1 MSTGPF
7 GSPRLDIAH
16 VLFMDIVSYSRLP
29 MDRQTRVLQQLYN
42 VVRGTEEFRRAE
54 QAQQLIRLPTGD
66 GMALVF
72 FGDPES
78 ALRCA
83 LEVSRALLD
92 MPSLPLRMGVH
103 SGAVYRM
110 DDINTSANVAGGGIN
125 TAQRV
130 MDCGDA
136 GHILVSK
143 AVAEML
149 GELSTWNGYLHDLG
163 EAEVKHGVRVHLYN
177 VHANG
182 LGNPELPEKL
192 RKSVA
197 PAAAGGHADA
207 SWPTHTTQEPRAAP
221 PPYQPPQTE
230 TTFEQ
235 PPAYQPQPPSH
246 QTQQPPQFQ
255 QQPSQPQ
262 PPPPATTTTTEP
274 LQSVTPSGEK
284 RLRVA
289 LLYKRNA
296 KPDEQVLKFLEDELT
311 RRGYSVF
318 IDRHLT
324 IGVEWAKEIERQVR
338 TADAVVPLLSPLSV
352 VSEMLTY
359 ELQIAHE
366 ASQGPEGRPRILPVR
381 INFEDALPDPLGG
394 ILAPIQY
401 FLWRGPDQD
410 RQLLAQ
416 LLGSLEGPK
425 PAEVEP
431 SEIKQPG
438 GAVALDSKL
447 YIVRP
452 TDDEF
457 LEAIRRRDSIV
468 LVKGARQMGKTS
480 LLARGMQ
487 QARAAGSE
495 VVLTDFQKLN
505 ASHLDSIDAFFVALA
520 EMLYDQLD
528 LDTDPEDFWNAKRG
542 ASINFERYMR
552 REVLKQI
559 EKPLVWAMDE
569 VDRLLTCPFGSE
581 VFGLFRSWHNER
593 QLDPSS
599 PWERLTLAIVYATEP
614 HLFITDPN
622 QSPFN
627 VGTKLELRDFTT
639 RAGRRAER
647 PPRLAAARPGG
658 GRAHVRAPRRPPL
671 PRPPRPLRDE
681 AARPHHR
688 RLRGHRR
695 PRRGALRRPP
705 PPHPRAPGA
714 RPRADGDRPR
724 RPRRPALPDDGQLL
738 PTPQRRPA
746 HRRHGARGLDAL
758 PPLRKLPQAA
768 PALSSDQWSVVSGQ

>member
-149 GELSTWNGYLHDLG
+149 EQLSTWNGYLHDLG
-163 EAEVKHGVRVHLYN
+163 EAEVKHGVRVHIYN

-197 PAAAGGHADA
+197 PASAGGHADA
-207 SWPTHTTQEPRAAP
+207 SWPIHTTQEPRPAP
-221 PPYQPPQTE
+221 PPYQAPQTE

-235 PPAYQPQPPSH
+235 PPAYQQQPPAH
-246 QTQQPPQFQ
+246 RTQQPPQFQ

-262 PPPPATTTTTEP
+262 PPPPTATTTEP
-274 LQSVTPSGEK
+274 LQSVAPSGEK

-410 RQLLAQ
+410 RQLLAE

-542 ASINFERYMR
+542 ASINFERYVR

-627 VGTKLELRDFTT
+627 VGTKLELRDFTPEQ
-639 RAGRRAER
+639 AAEMNA
-647 PPRLAAARPGG
+647 RLGS
-658 GRAHVRAPRRPPL
+658 
-671 PRPPRPLRDE
+671 PLRDPAEVARMYALLGGHPYLVHRGLYEMKQRGLSIDDFE
-681 AARPHHR
+681 ATADRDEGPYGDHLRRILVLLARDPELTEIVR
-688 RLRGHRR
+688 GVLGGQPCPTMDSFYRLRSAGLLT
-695 PRRGALRRPP
+695 GDT
-705 PPHPRAPGA
+705 A
-714 RPRADGDRPR
+714 REVAMRCRLYENYLKR
-724 RPRRPALPDDGQLL
+724 HLL
-738 PTPQRRPA
+738 
-746 HRRHGARGLDAL
+746 
-758 PPLRKLPQAA
+758 
-768 PALSSDQWSVVSGQ
+768 

>member
-54 QAQQLIRLPTGD
+54 ASQQLIRLPTGD

-163 EAEVKHGVRVHLYN
+163 EAEVKHGVRVHIYN

-192 RKSVA
+192 RK
-197 PAAAGGHADA
+197 AAAPSPAGVHAGA
-207 SWPTHTTQEPRAAP
+207 SSPIHTTQEPRFEP
-221 PPYQPPQTE
+221 PPYTQPQTE

-235 PPAYQPQPPSH
+235 PPAYQ
-246 QTQQPPQFQ
+246 

-262 PPPPATTTTTEP
+262 PPPPTTTPITTTAEP
-274 LQSVTPSGEK
+274 LQSVTPTGEK

-366 ASQGPEGRPRILPVR
+366 ASQGPEGRPRILPIR

-410 RQLLAQ
+410 RQLIAQ

-552 REVLKQI
+552 REVLKQT

-627 VGTKLELRDFTT
+627 VGTKLELRDFTPQQ
-639 RAGRRAER
+639 AAELNA
-647 PPRLAAARPGG
+647 RLGS
-658 GRAHVRAPRRPPL
+658 
-671 PRPPRPLRDE
+671 PLRDPAEVARMYALLGGHPYLVHRGLYEMKQRGLSIDDFE
-681 AARPHHR
+681 ATADRDEGPYGDHLRRILVLLARDPELTEIVR
-688 RLRGHRR
+688 GVLGGQPCPTMDSFYRLRSAGLLT
-695 PRRGALRRPP
+695 GDT
-705 PPHPRAPGA
+705 A
-714 RPRADGDRPR
+714 REVSMRCRLYENYLKR
-724 RPRRPALPDDGQLL
+724 HLL
-738 PTPQRRPA
+738 
-746 HRRHGARGLDAL
+746 
-758 PPLRKLPQAA
+758 
-768 PALSSDQWSVVSGQ
+768 